1 MKCPFCGYE
10 DSQVK
15 DSRSS
20 EDSSS
25 IRRRRECMKCKQRF
39 TTFERIE
46 SANLMII
53 KRDNSRQI
61 YDRNKLFRSVA
72 TPLQK
77 REITTA
83 QIESLVKDV
92 EAILNDT
99 AVKRE
104 VQSSTIGKIVL
115 QQLKEVDFVAYVR
128 YASIYHE
135 FSELDDFEEILTQ
148 LKKGNG
154 LKNEI

>member
-20 EDSSS
+20 EDNSA
-25 IRRRRECMKCKQRF
+25 IRRRRECMECKQRF

-46 SANLMII
+46 SANLMIV

-61 YDRNKLFRSVA
+61 YDRNKLFRSIA

-77 REITTA
+77 REITTQ
-83 QIESLVKDV
+83 QIESLVKEV

-104 VQSSTIGKIVL
+104 VHSSTIGKIVL

-148 LKKGNG
+148 LKKRED
-154 LKNEI
+154 KN

>member
-46 SANLMII
+46 SANLMVI

-154 LKNEI
+154 LRNEI

>member
-20 EDSSS
+20 EDNSA

-46 SANLMII
+46 SANLMIV
-53 KRDNSRQI
+53 KRDNTRQI
-61 YDRNKLFRSVA
+61 YDRNKLFRSIA

-77 REITTA
+77 REITT
-83 QIESLVKDV
+83 QEIETIVKDV

-104 VQSSTIGKIVL
+104 VLSSTIGKIVL
-115 QQLKEVDFVAYVR
+115 QQLKEIDFVAYVR

-148 LKKGNG
+148 LKKGND
-154 LKNEI
+154 

>member
-1 MKCPFCGYE
+1 MRCPFCGFD

-20 EDSSS
+20 DDNSS
-25 IRRRRECMKCKQRF
+25 IRRRRECLKCKQRF
-39 TTFERIE
+39 TTFERME
-46 SANLMII
+46 SANLMVV

-61 YDRNKLFRSVA
+61 YDRNKLFRSIA

-77 REITTA
+77 REITTE
-83 QIESLVKDV
+83 QIEQIVKDV

-104 VQSSTIGKIVL
+104 VNSSTIGKIVL
-115 QQLKEVDFVAYVR
+115 QQLKEIDFVAYVR
-128 YASIYHE
+128 YASIYHD
-135 FSELDDFEEILTQ
+135 FSGLKDFEELLTQ
-148 LKKGNG
+148 LKKGHDS
-154 LKNEI
+154 

>member
-20 EDSSS
+20 EDNSA
-25 IRRRRECMKCKQRF
+25 IRRRRECIECKQRF

-53 KRDNSRQI
+53 KRDDTRQI
-61 YDRNKLFRSVA
+61 YDRNKLFRSIA

-77 REITTA
+77 RQITTEK
-83 QIESLVKDV
+83 IESIVKEV

-104 VQSSTIGKIVL
+104 VHSATIGKIVL
-115 QQLKEVDFVAYVR
+115 QQLKEVDMVAYIR

-135 FSELDDFEEILTQ
+135 FSELENFEEILTQ
-148 LKKGNG
+148 LKKG
-154 LKNEI
+154 KNKTDEV

>member
-1 MKCPFCGYE
+1 MRCPFCGYE

-15 DSRSS
+15 DSRAS

-39 TTFERIE
+39 TTFERVE
-46 SANLMII
+46 TANLMVI
-53 KRDNSRQI
+53 KRDNTRQI
-61 YDRNKLFRSVA
+61 YDRNKLFRSIA

-77 REITTA
+77 RAITTEE
-83 QIESLVKDV
+83 IESIVKDV
-92 EAILNDT
+92 EAVLNDT

-104 VQSSTIGKIVL
+104 VQSATIGKIVL

-148 LKKGNG
+148 LKTGRH
-154 LKNEI
+154 KNEV

>member
-15 DSRSS
+15 DSRASD
-20 EDSSS
+20 DSSS

-46 SANLMII
+46 SANLMVI
-53 KRDNSRQI
+53 KRDDTRQI
-61 YDRNKLFRSVA
+61 YDRNKLFRSIA

-77 REITTA
+77 RAITTS
-83 QIESLVKDV
+83 QIEEIVKNV
-92 EAILNDT
+92 EAILNDCSI
-99 AVKRE
+99 KRE
-104 VQSSTIGKIVL
+104 VESSTIGKIVL

-128 YASIYHE
+128 YASIYNE
-135 FSELDDFEEILTQ
+135 FSELDDFEEILNQ
-148 LKKGNG
+148 LKKG
-154 LKNEI
+154 KKQ

>member
-20 EDSSS
+20 DDSSS

-46 SANLMII
+46 SANLMVI

-61 YDRNKLFRSVA
+61 YDRNKLFRSIA

-83 QIESLVKDV
+83 QIEELVKDV

-154 LKNEI
+154 SKNEI

>member
-1 MKCPFCGYE
+1 MKCPFCGFE

-20 EDSSS
+20 DDNSS
-25 IRRRRECMKCKQRF
+25 IRRRRECTNCKQRF
-39 TTFERIE
+39 TTFERVE

-61 YDRNKLFRSVA
+61 YDRNKLFRSIA

-83 QIESLVKDV
+83 QIESIVKDV
-92 EAILNDT
+92 EAVLNDT

-104 VQSSTIGKIVL
+104 VKSSTIGKIVL

-128 YASIYHE
+128 YASIYNE
-135 FSELDDFEEILTQ
+135 FSQLDDFEEILTQ
-148 LKKGNG
+148 LKKG
-154 LKNEI
+154 KE

>member
-1 MKCPFCGYE
+1 MRCPFCGFE

-20 EDSSS
+20 DDSSS
-25 IRRRRECMKCKQRF
+25 IRRRRECMECKQRF

-53 KRDNSRQI
+53 KRDNTRQI
-61 YDRNKLFRSVA
+61 YDRNKLFRSIA

-83 QIESLVKDV
+83 EIENIVKNV
-92 EAILNDT
+92 ESGLNDT

-104 VQSSTIGKIVL
+104 VQSATIGKIVL
-115 QQLKEVDFVAYVR
+115 QQLKEIDFVAYVR

>member
-1 MKCPFCGYE
+1 MKCPFCGFD

-20 EDSSS
+20 EDNSA

-46 SANLMII
+46 SANLMIV
-53 KRDNSRQI
+53 KRDDTRQI
-61 YDRNKLFRSVA
+61 YDRNKLFRSIA

-77 REITTA
+77 RATTTQ
-83 QIESLVKDV
+83 QIESIVKDV
-92 EAILNDT
+92 ESILNDT

-104 VQSSTIGKIVL
+104 VQSATIGKIVL
-115 QQLKEVDFVAYVR
+115 QQLKEIDFVAYVR

-148 LKKGNG
+148 LKKGN
-154 LKNEI
+154 N

>member
-1 MKCPFCGYE
+1 MKCPFCGFD

-20 EDSSS
+20 EDNSA

-46 SANLMII
+46 SANLMIV
-53 KRDNSRQI
+53 KRDDTRQI
-61 YDRNKLFRSVA
+61 YDRNKLFRSIA

-77 REITTA
+77 RATTT
-83 QIESLVKDV
+83 QEIESIVKDV
-92 EAILNDT
+92 EAVLNDT

-104 VQSSTIGKIVL
+104 VQSATIGKIVL
-115 QQLKEVDFVAYVR
+115 QQLKEIDFVAYVR

-135 FSELDDFEEILTQ
+135 FSELDDFEEILAQ
-148 LKKGNG
+148 LKKGN
-154 LKNEI
+154 K